1 MGSQIEKLK
10 NLESHIEINLEE
22 LPLYNDD
29 DEIGDQF
36 TDFEINQFYDFDE
49 NDYSWSKAKVIS
61 RKNHKVYMM
70 ENLNIQHQFISNC
83 FDQISKLK
91 DLNHPYI
98 IKYYKFFQYN
108 NNFLL
113 IREFMNPDIDNYI
126 KANQAYNI
134 RINEEYLWN
143 ILLQCL
149 SALEYLHKQN
159 LGNSG
164 IKLGNIYMRDEQNIK
179 IGIFN
184 PFPYNNNLEDINILG
199 NYFYNMC
206 LYQLEAENE
215 KKPIYSKELIDIIY
229 LMKENDHKNFPN
241 YYNLF
246 GEVKKIF
253 IQKYARNTS
262 ISAVFRCLYSYH
274 NFYEIIY
281 KNAQKI
287 NISNQKYYIYNW
299 VVKIIELIFESK
311 KEKFNE
317 YIEDFR
323 LEISSKYPELEENKE
338 INPFIFLI
346 FLLEKIHK
354 ETNKII
360 ENNEEIEEKNEKNI
374 INSPFDAEK
383 LDKSNKEQMLNNFI
397 TYFKNNVNSPISD
410 LFCGI
415 ILSEIKCQICENIN
429 YSFSNFCFIYFD
441 ISNNNNK
448 NFDLVKDGFEN
459 KKLLSVDKTIYC
471 EKCLIY
477 QKHSEY
483 NKYYKMPH
491 QLIIYFYR
499 GNNYNDNSAIN
510 FDEKLNVNKYI
521 EEKDLTKEYYLTGSI
536 NRIID
541 KGKEKFIYYIRDP
554 NNKNI
559 LFLNDF
565 KEQIDFNNNAIN
577 KIQSN
582 GQIVLL
588 FYNIMDIKK

>member
-1 MGSQIEKLK
+1 M
-10 NLESHIEINLEE
+10 
-22 LPLYNDD
+22 
-29 DEIGDQF
+29 
-36 TDFEINQFYDFDE
+36 
-49 NDYSWSKAKVIS
+49 
-61 RKNHKVYMM
+61 
-70 ENLNIQHQFISNC
+70 
-83 FDQISKLK
+83 
-91 DLNHPYI
+91 
-98 IKYYKFFQYN
+98 
-108 NNFLL
+108 
-113 IREFMNPDIDNYI
+113 
-126 KANQAYNI
+126 
-134 RINEEYLWN
+134 
-143 ILLQCL
+143 
-149 SALEYLHKQN
+149 
-159 LGNSG
+159 
-164 IKLGNIYMRDEQNIK
+164 
-179 IGIFN
+179 
-184 PFPYNNNLEDINILG
+184 
-199 NYFYNMC
+199 
-206 LYQLEAENE
+206 
-215 KKPIYSKELIDIIY
+215 
-229 LMKENDHKNFPN
+229 
-241 YYNLF
+241 
-246 GEVKKIF
+246 
-253 IQKYARNTS
+253 
-262 ISAVFRCLYSYH
+262 
-274 NFYEIIY
+274 
-281 KNAQKI
+281 
-287 NISNQKYYIYNW
+287 
-299 VVKIIELIFESK
+299 
-311 KEKFNE
+311 
-317 YIEDFR
+317 
-323 LEISSKYPELEENKE
+323 EISSKYPELEENKE

-397 TYFKNNVNSPISD
+397 SYFKNNVNSPISD

-521 EEKDLTKEYYLTGSI
+521 EEKDSTKEYYLTGSI